1 MEGQARGHSQG
12 GLENHGI
19 RNVSAVYWNLP
30 APLLYEEVIR
40 RREGRPRNTWAD
52 PAADDRQAHTLAGMF
67 ADNFRAYADRVDA
80 EVRIAAPTAG
90 A

>member
-1 MEGQARGHSQG
+1 MDVQARGHSQG

-40 RREGRPRNTWAD
+40 RREGRPGK
-52 PAADDRQAHTLAGMF
+52 DDRSLPG
-67 ADNFRAYADRVDA
+67 DREGRLTRPSA
-80 EVRIAAPTAG
+80 RRMRLPPL
-90 A
+90 